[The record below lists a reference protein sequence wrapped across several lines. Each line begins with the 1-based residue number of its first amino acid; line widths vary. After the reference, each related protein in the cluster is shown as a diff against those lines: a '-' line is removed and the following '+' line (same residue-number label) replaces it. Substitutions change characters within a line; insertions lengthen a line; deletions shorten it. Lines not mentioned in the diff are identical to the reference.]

1 VFLAVLAVP
10 SEMPPSAHK
19 LTAIV
24 ALMAIWWVGEAVPIP
39 VTALIP
45 LVLFPLLGIMSAK
58 EIAPNYSNH
67 LVFLFFGGFSIAI
80 AMEKWGLHKRI
91 ALNIILAIGGNP
103 ERTILGFM
111 LATGFLSMWISN
123 TATVLM
129 MLPVAIAVIKELAEG
144 ATMKGFESP
153 ESSKL
158 IEKSL
163 GCALMLGIAYSAS
176 IGGVATLIGTPPN
189 VVLAGLFK
197 NYSQGAAEIPFGK
210 WMIFALPLALT
221 FIIFVWVFL
230 CRFGSDIPMRQI
242 DFKFSRGVLSEQV
255 DKLGTF
261 SREEKFVAW
270 IFGMTAVLWIFRKPL
285 KFSDWT
291 IPGWSQSFTDPSLIQ
306 DSTVAM
312 AMALLL
318 FCVPLNLFGKLE
330 SKQEKEVF
338 ALDWKTIETKMPWGI
353 LLLFGGGFALAA
365 GFGKTGLDQW
375 IGSQLSRIFELP
387 IWAIIFVVCFLVT
400 FLTELT
406 SNTATA
412 TMILPILGAMSVKG
426 NIDPIYLM
434 FPAALAASFAF
445 MLPVATPPNAIVFGS
460 GWVTI
465 SKMARI
471 GVVVNIMGSIIITFF
486 TVFWL
491 PLIFN

>member
-1 VFLAVLAVP
+1 
-10 SEMPPSAHK
+10 MPPSAHK
-19 LTAIV
+19 LAAIV
-24 ALMAIWWVGEAVPIP
+24 SLMAIWWVGEAVPIP

-45 LVLFPLLGIMSAK
+45 IVLFPLLGVMSAK

-67 LVFLFFGGFSIAI
+67 LVFLFFGGFSIAL

-91 ALNIILAIGGNP
+91 ALNIILAIGSNV

-129 MLPVAIAVIKELAEG
+129 MLPVAMAVVKELSKGAVAEG
-144 ATMKGFESP
+144 I
-153 ESSKL
+153 ESSEEL
-158 IEKSL
+158 SSIESSL
-163 GCALMLGIAYSAS
+163 GCVFMLGIAYSAS
-176 IGGVATLIGTPPN
+176 IGGISTLIGTPPN

-197 NYSQGAAEIPFGK
+197 NYSQGGAEISFGQ
-210 WMIFALPLALT
+210 WMVFTLPLSVIFT
-221 FIIFVWVFL
+221 FSVWIFL
-230 CRFGSDIPMRQI
+230 CRYASDIPFKQI
-242 DFKFSRGVLSEQV
+242 KFKFSQEIVSEQV
-255 DKLGTF
+255 DKLGAL
-261 SREEKFVAW
+261 SKEEKFVSW
-270 IFGMTAVLWIFRKPL
+270 VFGATAFLWIFRKPMQI
-285 KFSDWT
+285 SEWA
-291 IPGWSQSFTDPSLIQ
+291 IPGWSQWFSDPSLIQ

-318 FCVPLNLFGKLE
+318 FCVPLNLFGDLE
-330 SKQEKEVF
+330 SKRDKELC

-375 IGSQLSRIFELP
+375 IGSQLLGVFELP
-387 IWAIIFVVCFLVT
+387 IWAIIFIVCFSVT

-412 TMILPILGAMSVKG
+412 TMILPILGALSVKG

-460 GWVTI
+460 GWVKI
-465 SKMARI
+465 SKMAKV
-471 GVVVNIMGSIIITFF
+471 GVVVNIIGAIVITLF

-491 PLIFN
+491 PLIFD